1 MDIAKNA
8 QAILDYVNSA
18 VGGQG
23 LAFDANGVAA
33 MTVDGDIACLFCL
46 VEADH
51 ELVVTL
57 YLGRVHETD
66 AGLMHEMLCG
76 NYMGAYTG
84 GGTLGIDA
92 QENLVALHQH
102 FPLPVDEPAWIEEPL
117 AALIGAARYWRAKI
131 KAAASGPAAQAQ
143 DAPAQGMIR
152 I

>member
-8 QAILDYVNSA
+8 QAILDHVNA
-18 VGGQG
+18 VIGGQG

-33 MTVDGDIACLFCL
+33 LTVDGDIACLFCL

-51 ELVVTL
+51 ELVVSF
-57 YLGRVHETD
+57 YLGRAHETD
-66 AGLMHEMLCG
+66 AALLHEMLCG

-84 GGTLGIDA
+84 GGTLGIDPE
-92 QENLVALHQH
+92 ENLVALHQH

-117 AALIGAARYWRAKI
+117 GALVGAARYWRAKI
-131 KAAASGPAAQAQ
+131 KAAGNGPSTPAQQ
-143 DAPAQGMIR
+143 APAQGMIR